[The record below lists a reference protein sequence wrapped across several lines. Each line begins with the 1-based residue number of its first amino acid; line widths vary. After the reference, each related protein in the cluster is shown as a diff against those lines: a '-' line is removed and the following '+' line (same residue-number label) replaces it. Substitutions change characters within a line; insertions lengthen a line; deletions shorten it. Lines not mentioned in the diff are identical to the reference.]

1 MFGLKKKGFRY
12 MTRKNK
18 KTKNPKVGSL
28 VYDKDHEDWGVIVK
42 IEKDKDDVIQYT
54 IQFVDDRETIVM
66 ADIHDSEYQECYE

>member
-1 MFGLKKKGFRY
+1 

-42 IEKDKDDVIQYT
+42 IEKYSGAIQYT
-54 IQFVDDRETIVM
+54 IQFVDDREAIVM
-66 ADIHDSEYQECYE
+66 ADIHDSKYQECYE

>member
-28 VYDKDHEDWGVIVK
+28 VYDKDQEDWGIIVK
-42 IEKDKDDVIQYT
+42 IEKDSGVIQYT
-54 IQFVDDRETIVM
+54 IQFLDDREAIVLS
-66 ADIHDSEYQECYE
+66 DIHNSKYQECYE